1 MSAHACPEHGR
12 KPPCQDT
19 KFAAAAS
26 TGDVPKAR
34 LTSAAVRGRSA
45 VSLPRGAIPDP
56 AAERRLVLSACTPT
70 RWLATNLV
78 GQGRS
83 PDGPGGTVASVTS
96 LQPRRYQHH
105 YEIVGQSCEVAGLQI
120 SSRVMRLRVRVCG
133 SARTYARKNLQPCNL
148 SYIPHIIHRV
158 IGNRKVAK
166 RLQLQPALAC
176 AVAADGK
183 APEFNK
189 VVGGYAEFGCASTC
203 PASMKGRKGGR
214 GRKTFGL
221 GARGRIGAA
230 REAGSMASARLEV
243 DRPARSGWAPELA
256 SSRFDQGGGAL
267 GRNGGNLPFL
277 GCAAGRVGTA
287 MSERMA
293 LSRRNA
299 RFLER
304 RRQLAR
310 LTVAASG
317 GQPGRGSDQGASR
330 SARRPRGG
338 GGPPSAARLVP
349 RPFAPAIF
357 SNSDRASIALQHDRS
372 ATLQAR
378 AQASG
383 PQTGSGEA
391 RLRPGREARG
401 AGQGRF
407 SGLEVRRFGDPSAG
421 VGHVN

>member
-1 MSAHACPEHGR
+1 MSAHTCPEHGR
-12 KPPCQDT
+12 KLPCQDT

-96 LQPRRYQHH
+96 LQPRRYQHP

-148 SYIPHIIHRV
+148 SYIHHIIHVV

-176 AVAADGK
+176 AFASAGK

-243 DRPARSGWAPELA
+243 DRPAWSGWAPEQA
-256 SSRFDQGGGAL
+256 SARV

-293 LSRRNA
+293 LGRRNA
-299 RFLER
+299 WFPER

-349 RPFAPAIF
+349 CPFAPAIF
-357 SNSDRASIALQHDRS
+357 SISDRASIALQHDRS
-372 ATLQAR
+372 VTLQAR

-383 PQTGSGEA
+383 PQTGSGEG

-407 SGLEVRRFGDPSAG
+407 SGLEVRRSGDPSAG